1 MVISEWLKTGILSI
15 ELTEGVNGYV
25 RYYGPRAWM
34 VGLERRS
41 GERVGAPGR
50 ERMGEGGGDGEFSG
64 VWRGEW

>member
-1 MVISEWLKTGILSI
+1 MTVSDTMGLGLGW
-15 ELTEGVNGYV
+15 
-25 RYYGPRAWM
+25 

-64 VWRGEW
+64 DCRGDW